1 MITQENAIKK
11 TFGER
16 VPATLDFDFSEHS
29 VYVYRTKEDLII
41 RLKLISSK
49 KIILC
54 RGDTAA
60 ICTLSGFSPEYDAM
74 LDEQMKQH

>member
-29 VYVYRTKEDLII
+29 VCPYRIKEDLIV
-41 RLKLISSK
+41 RFKLNSSK

-74 LDEQMKQH
+74 LDEQMKQQ